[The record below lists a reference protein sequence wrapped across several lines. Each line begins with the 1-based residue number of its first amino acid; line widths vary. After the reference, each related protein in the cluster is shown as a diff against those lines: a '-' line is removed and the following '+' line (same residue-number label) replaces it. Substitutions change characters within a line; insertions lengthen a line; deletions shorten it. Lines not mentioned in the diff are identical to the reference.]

1 MKSAV
6 AIRHVA
12 FEDAGILEDILPEFG
27 YELTYLDAGVDGL
40 WKALHVDLLIILGGP
55 ISAYE
60 SAQYPFLNDEV
71 EMVGRRIGANLPTL
85 GICLGA
91 QIMAFCLGFPV
102 HSGWSGKEIGWKQ
115 LDLRGPELAELEGVD
130 VLHWHGDTWTTLPEE
145 RSLASTE
152 QYENQAFSFGA
163 RILGLQFHCEL
174 KAQNFEKWLIGHACE
189 LNAANISPVSLRAD
203 ARLYA
208 ADLEKAGSALFR
220 RWLAGLD

>member
-12 FEDAGILEDILPEFG
+12 FEDVGVLEDILPEFG

-40 WKALHVDLLIILGGP
+40 WQALHADLLIVLGGP
-55 ISAYE
+55 IGVYE
-60 SAQYPFLNDEV
+60 SVEYPFLNAEI
-71 EMVGRRIGANLPTL
+71 EMVSRRIDANLPTL

-91 QIMAFCLGFPV
+91 QILAFSRGLPV
-102 HSGWSGKEIGWKQ
+102 QTGRSGKEIGWKP
-115 LDLRGPELAELEGVD
+115 LTLHGPELAELDGVE
-130 VLHWHGDTWTTLPEE
+130 VLHWHGDTWVTLPDEG
-145 RSLASTE
+145 SLASTK
-152 QYENQAFSFGA
+152 QYANQAFSFGS

-189 LNAANISPVSLRAD
+189 LSAAKISPVSLRAD
-203 ARLYA
+203 AKLYA
-208 ADLEKAGSALFR
+208 AGLEKAGSALFR